1 MATGVVDRLKIEVT
15 ASVKNVVTEMN
26 KASKAV
32 KGLQFSFGNFKVQV
46 FKAAIKAIKNELKLM
61 VTGLKALAGEI
72 VKLAPKIASVSK
84 GMLGLNNAIGL
95 TNKSSGSVITKFAT
109 LASRIGLIYASLF
122 PLIRL
127 FGGFK
132 KLTNLAAQVV
142 EVQNV
147 VDVSFGQM
155 RNKIEDFTK
164 TSIRQFGLSEL
175 SAKKYA
181 SQFQAMGNAMGI
193 TGKQVEGA
201 TKFLQKFKTPT
212 GVAAGYDKTSKSMAD
227 MSINLTKLTA
237 DMASFYNVDQQ
248 KVATALQSGIMAGN
262 TRPLRQY
269 GLDLTVATLE
279 EWAHK
284 QGIDAKVKSM
294 TQAEK
299 TMLRYQYVMA
309 NAANTQGDFA
319 RTSDTWANQV
329 RILRQQFEQLG
340 IVIGKGLINSFKPF
354 LKGLNAILEQVIAFS
369 EKVFNSL
376 GQIFGWKVKISTGG
390 VATDLDEMADSTED
404 AEDASDGTGKNLKD
418 AGKAAKELNK
428 QLQGFDKLNNLTTTT
443 KNPSSSSGSGSG
455 KDGSGADAGA
465 GAGGG
470 ANDVVA
476 RLIPTESLI
485 KSKLDTL
492 YKLGSFIGESL
503 SKAMERIPWNSIY
516 KKAEKFGSGLAEF
529 LNGLI
534 SPRLFSNLGRTVA
547 NSINTAL
554 HFLDSFGTT
563 FNWKNFGKSIGI
575 GLTTFFGSVDW
586 GKWIHVNATF
596 GDGLAKAFNEAVA
609 NTNFKV
615 IGSSI
620 SKYFQGLITRS
631 FVAACKI
638 DLNAAGE
645 GIADGINSALQK
657 APFYLAGATIKL
669 WSTKI
674 LDGLTTAIKKIK
686 WKMIPKKIAEFVR
699 GLSPKE
705 ISDAFGR
712 FMDAVADAL
721 EDLTS
726 DDKSWDYIIDSI
738 ADGINGA
745 IDKFDSGG
753 DKKLGKSLGKIVNKI
768 VKLLNKI
775 NWGKLTSAM
784 MDVIGAAIDEIDWAS
799 LGALIGKG
807 LLIAVANLLGKIGL
821 VIRAIIDVLDQIAG
835 AIYDWFVQ
843 LGEDIAKWF
852 KDAFTFKNTKG
863 KNGQSKVTADAS
875 VTYKA
880 FVEKAGEN
888 WPSID
893 EFLNGKTKTLRTE
906 IKKIG
911 KAWDDVKALGEKNV
925 KIGISLVKKGWSSLT
940 SFVGNK
946 VTAGVKLIKD
956 GWTTLQA
963 KFGGAFNAG
972 VKLVKE
978 GWTTLQKKFGG
989 AFDAGVKLV
998 KKGWTTLQA
1007 KFGGNFE
1014 AGVKLVKKA
1023 WTSLQSEFGGTFKA
1037 WVRLV
1042 RKNFDSIAD
1051 FVGDSVNVAVHLFKS
1066 GWTSLSRWIGT
1077 AVSVGVSLWK
1087 RNAEGGVFSNGKWNP
1102 IQRYAGGGMPSSAE
1116 VFMARESGPELV
1128 GTIGGHTGVMNND
1141 QIVASVSNGVAKA
1154 MAESNA
1160 ILRQQNRIL
1169 TNILAKEFG
1178 ISSKDIFNAVRSE
1191 NQNYMN
1197 RTGNNAFA
1205 L

>member
-1 MATGVVDRLKIEVT
+1 M
-15 ASVKNVVTEMN
+15 
-26 KASKAV
+26 
-32 KGLQFSFGNFKVQV
+32 
-46 FKAAIKAIKNELKLM
+46 
-61 VTGLKALAGEI
+61 
-72 VKLAPKIASVSK
+72 
-84 GMLGLNNAIGL
+84 
-95 TNKSSGSVITKFAT
+95 
-109 LASRIGLIYASLF
+109 
-122 PLIRL
+122 
-127 FGGFK
+127 
-132 KLTNLAAQVV
+132 
-142 EVQNV
+142 
-147 VDVSFGQM
+147 
-155 RNKIEDFTK
+155 
-164 TSIRQFGLSEL
+164 
-175 SAKKYA
+175 
-181 SQFQAMGNAMGI
+181 
-193 TGKQVEGA
+193 
-201 TKFLQKFKTPT
+201 
-212 GVAAGYDKTSKSMAD
+212 
-227 MSINLTKLTA
+227 
-237 DMASFYNVDQQ
+237 
-248 KVATALQSGIMAGN
+248 
-262 TRPLRQY
+262 
-269 GLDLTVATLE
+269 
-279 EWAHK
+279 
-284 QGIDAKVKSM
+284 
-294 TQAEK
+294 
-299 TMLRYQYVMA
+299 
-309 NAANTQGDFA
+309 
-319 RTSDTWANQV
+319 TWANQI
-329 RILRQQFEQLG
+329 RILKQQFEQLG
-340 IVIGKGLINSFKPF
+340 IVIGKGLINAFKPF
-354 LKGLNAILEQVIAFS
+354 LKGLNAILAEVISFAEQ
-369 EKVFNSL
+369 VFNSL
-376 GQIFGWKVKISTGG
+376 GQIFGWKIKISTGG

-443 KNPSSSSGSGSG
+443 KNPSSSSKSGSG
-455 KDGSGADAGA
+455 KGGSGAGDGSNI
-465 GAGGG
+465 GGG

-476 RLIPTESLI
+476 KLVPTESLI

-738 ADGINGA
+738 TDGINGA

-784 MDVIGAAIDEIDWAS
+784 MDVIGSAIDEVDWPS
-799 LGALIGKG
+799 IGALIGKG

-821 VIRAIIDVLDQIAG
+821 IIRAIIDVLDQIAG

-863 KNGQSKVTADAS
+863 KNGQSKITADAS

-880 FVEKAGEN
+880 FVEKAGDGWKDVDALLKDKVKDIEIN
-888 WPSID
+888 VKAMVNDFKDKIKNKVLDFKAIMTKFKDSIREKVMDFKAKMTKFKDSLKDKIMDFKAKMTTFKDSLKEKIMDFKAKMTSFKDSLKNKTIDFKAIMTKFKNAIDWVDRTINFKAIMTSFKNAMDWGDRIIKFQAKISAFFNSID
-893 EFLNGKTKTLRTE
+893 
-906 IKKIG
+906 
-911 KAWDDVKALGEKNV
+911 WDDRV
-925 KIGISLVKKGWSSLT
+925 
-940 SFVGNK
+940 
-946 VTAGVKLIKD
+946 IKF
-956 GWTTLQA
+956 QA
-963 KFGGAFNAG
+963 KITSWFTDFIRTPIINA
-972 VKLVKE
+972 K
-978 GWTTLQKKFGG
+978 
-989 AFDAGVKLV
+989 
-998 KKGWTTLQA
+998 A
-1007 KFGGNFE
+1007 KF
-1014 AGVKLVKKA
+1014 
-1023 WTSLQSEFGGTFKA
+1023 TSAFQK
-1037 WVRLV
+1037 
-1042 RKNFDSIAD
+1042 
-1051 FVGDSVNVAVHLFKS
+1051 
-1066 GWTSLSRWIGT
+1066 
-1077 AVSVGVSLWK
+1077 
-1087 RNAEGGVFSNGKWNP
+1087 EGGVFSNGGWKP
-1102 IQRYAGGGMPSSAE
+1102 IQSYASGGLPGPSE
-1116 VFMARESGPELV
+1116 VFVARESGPELV

-1154 MAESNA
+1154 MSESNA

-1178 ISSKDIFNAVRSE
+1178 ISSRDIFNAVRSE

>member
-15 ASVKNVVTEMN
+15 ASVKNVVAEMS

-46 FKAAIKAIKNELKLM
+46 FKATIKAIKNELKLM

-95 TNKSSGSVITKFAT
+95 ANKSSGSVITKFAT

-132 KLTNLAAQVV
+132 KLTSLASQVV

-155 RNKIEDFTK
+155 RKKIEDFSK

-181 SQFQAMGNAMGI
+181 SQYQAMGRAMGI
-193 TGKQVEGA
+193 TGKQVQDA

-212 GVAAGYDKTSKSMAD
+212 GMTAGYDKASKSMAD

-294 TQAEK
+294 SQAEK
-299 TMLRYQYVMA
+299 TMLRYRYVMA

-319 RTSDTWANQV
+319 RTSDTWANSM
-329 RILRQQFEQLG
+329 RILRQELEQLG
-340 IVIGKGLINSFKPF
+340 IVIGKGLINAFKPF
-354 LKGLNAILEQVIAFS
+354 LHGLNAILEQVIAFS

-376 GQIFGWKVKISTGG
+376 GQIFGWKIKISTGG

-443 KNPSSSSGSGSG
+443 KNPSGSSKSGSG
-455 KDGSGADAGA
+455 KGGSGAGDGSNI
-465 GAGGG
+465 GGG

-476 RLIPTESLI
+476 KLVPTESLI

-586 GKWIHVNATF
+586 SKWIHVNATF

-699 GLSPKE
+699 GLSPKD

-726 DDKSWDYIIDSI
+726 DDKSWDFIVDSI

-784 MDVIGAAIDEIDWAS
+784 MDVIGSAIDEVDWLS

-821 VIRAIIDVLDQIAG
+821 IIRAIIDVLDQIAG

-843 LGEDIAKWF
+843 LGKDIAKWF

-863 KNGQSKVTADAS
+863 KNGQSKITADAS

-880 FVEKAGEN
+880 FVEKAGDGWKDVDALLKDKVKDIEIN
-888 WPSID
+888 VKAMVNDFKDKIKNKVLDFKAIMTKFKDSIKEKVMD
-893 EFLNGKTKTLRTE
+893 FKAKMTKFKDSLRDKIMDFKAKMTTFKDSLRDKIMDFKAKMTTFKDSLKEKIINFKAKMTTFKDSLKDKLISFKAIMTKFKNE
-906 IKKIG
+906 IDWADRVMKF
-911 KAWDDVKALGEKNV
+911 KARLISFFTDIDWDDRV
-925 KIGISLVKKGWSSLT
+925 
-940 SFVGNK
+940 
-946 VTAGVKLIKD
+946 IKF
-956 GWTTLQA
+956 QA
-963 KFGGAFNAG
+963 KITSWFTDFIRTPIINA
-972 VKLVKE
+972 K
-978 GWTTLQKKFGG
+978 
-989 AFDAGVKLV
+989 
-998 KKGWTTLQA
+998 A
-1007 KFGGNFE
+1007 KF
-1014 AGVKLVKKA
+1014 
-1023 WTSLQSEFGGTFKA
+1023 TSAFQK
-1037 WVRLV
+1037 
-1042 RKNFDSIAD
+1042 
-1051 FVGDSVNVAVHLFKS
+1051 
-1066 GWTSLSRWIGT
+1066 
-1077 AVSVGVSLWK
+1077 
-1087 RNAEGGVFSNGKWNP
+1087 EGGVFSNGRWRP
-1102 IQRYAGGGMPSSAE
+1102 IQSYATGGMPSSSE
-1116 VFMARESGPELV
+1116 VFVAREAGPELV